1 MQVIT
6 LESEVFQKL
15 VAKLTDIENYV
26 KRTTDLFI
34 ELEEHLELTSREI
47 MDTLQVSK
55 STLYRWRQDR
65 IIPFHYDD
73 SGNVLY
79 SFKGLVLAIKS
90 GQLNLRNTNKSE
102 LLTKLAD
109 FKETMI
115 QNSLWQQKQT
125 EL

>member
-15 VAKLTDIENYV
+15 VTKLTDIENYV

-47 MDTLQVSK
+47 MDTLRVSK

-65 IIPFHYDD
+65 IIPFHYDS

-90 GQLNLRNTNKSE
+90 GQLTLRNTNKSD

-115 QNSLWQQKQT
+115 QNSLW
-125 EL
+125 